1 MSYRIFCLLVDF
13 VLFFMLL
20 VISNEFHRLYKS
32 NRKLFYIVI
41 VIFFIF
47 MIAMGF
53 IFYLF
58 WRDFL

>member
-13 VLFFMLL
+13 VLFSMLL
-20 VISNEFHRLYKS
+20 VISNEFNRLYKF

-41 VIFFIF
+41 VMFFII
-47 MIAMGF
+47 MIAMGS

-58 WRDFL
+58 WRNFL

>member
-13 VLFFMLL
+13 VLFSMLL
-20 VISNEFHRLYKS
+20 VISNEFNRLYKS

-41 VIFFIF
+41 VMFFII
-47 MIAMGF
+47 MIAMGS

-58 WRDFL
+58 WRNFL